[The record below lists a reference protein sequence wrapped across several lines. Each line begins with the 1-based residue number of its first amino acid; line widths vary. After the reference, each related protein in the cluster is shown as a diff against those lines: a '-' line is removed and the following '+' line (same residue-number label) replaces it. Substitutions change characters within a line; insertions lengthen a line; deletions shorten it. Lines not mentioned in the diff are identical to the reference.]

1 MQAEFV
7 NAYIER
13 LVEEIVELT
22 KNRLLNE
29 ARIKYT
35 ESVNVK
41 LAQQIQELELQLEKL
56 NKKKAREVNTSSE

>member
-41 LAQQIQELELQLEKL
+41 LSQQIQELELQLEKL